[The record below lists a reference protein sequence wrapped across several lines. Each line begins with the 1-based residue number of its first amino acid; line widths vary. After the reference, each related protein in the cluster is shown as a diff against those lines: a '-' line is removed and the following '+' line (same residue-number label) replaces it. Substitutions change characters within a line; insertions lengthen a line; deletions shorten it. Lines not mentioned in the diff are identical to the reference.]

1 MSSVRRDTAL
11 TRLDFARLLLCGPL
25 YVMFALLVVEAAL
38 SAGTTWL
45 VIKAGRDVANDQFV
59 VSDLF
64 WILAVQSTSYVVG
77 AVSWVF
83 AEQAG
88 FGAFGRYMHRF
99 ARGNRRKAPVL
110 GDRAQREAVE
120 PFLTSESFH
129 IYFELMYELEAALRL
144 FLGLV
149 FNAIV
154 LGLEIDAGLPVAYVL
169 VFVICLALQWRM
181 HRVSTAAYAANQRQ
195 TNRLTAHTY
204 TAWDNILA
212 GNGYNYRLWN
222 GEFKARLRL
231 ALQAQIR
238 AIMVRE
244 GLGTAGGI
252 ISLSVVFAG
261 IAWVATRAHGD
272 TETLIALAATLPRQ
286 VDLAHSVLSLAEGV
300 NDLLAVW
307 TRIGGAVEHFNL
319 HMDPAFA
326 ARIKHERLNLRE
338 RDVTVDA
345 SSPAAVLAALR
356 AAPTGR
362 INVRGGNG
370 SGKSTLLAL
379 LKRELGH
386 EAFYWPT
393 TDRLTFAFAT
403 SQAKGAHRSDEGN
416 EGDDNRNDGEDD
428 GESADLTPEKLGFS
442 AGEWQ
447 IRTLEEIVNHTRAKV
462 YLLDEWD
469 ANLDDSNRAR
479 ANALMDALAAR
490 ARVVEISHRDRS
502 R

>member
-1 MSSVRRDTAL
+1 MTTAVPPPL
-11 TRLDFARLLLCGPL
+11 TRLGFARLLLCGPL
-25 YVMFALLVVEAAL
+25 YVMFTLLVVEAAL

-45 VIKAGRDVANDQFV
+45 VIQAGRDVANDQFV

-64 WILAVQSTSYVVG
+64 WILAVQSASYIVG
-77 AVSWVF
+77 AVSWIF

-99 ARGNRRKAPVL
+99 ARSNRNKAPVL

-154 LGLEIDAGLPVAYVL
+154 LGLEIDAGLPAAYVL
-169 VFVICLALQWRM
+169 VFLVCLVLQWRM
-181 HRVSTAAYAANQRQ
+181 HRISTEAYAANQRQ

-204 TAWDNILA
+204 NAWDNILA

-231 ALQAQIR
+231 ALKAQIR

-252 ISLSVVFAG
+252 VSLSIVFAG

-272 TETLIALAATLPRQ
+272 AETLIALAATLPRQ
-286 VDLAHSVLSLAEGV
+286 IDLAHSVLSLAEGV

-319 HMDPAFA
+319 RADPAFA
-326 ARIKHERLNLRE
+326 ARIKPGKLNLRE
-338 RDVTVDA
+338 DDVALDASNVDA
-345 SSPAAVLAALR
+345 VLTAIR

-379 LKRELGH
+379 LKREFGS
-386 EAFYWPT
+386 AAYYWPT

-403 SQAKGAHRSDEGN
+403 ARARTAPTVAPAEDA
-416 EGDDNRNDGEDD
+416 DDD

-447 IRTLEEIVNHTRAKV
+447 IRTLEEIVNHTRARV

-469 ANLDDSNRAR
+469 ANLDDSNRER
-479 ANALMDALAAR
+479 ADALMNALAAR
-490 ARVVEISHRDRS
+490 ARVVEISHRDR
-502 R
+502 RR